1 MSRLLMVRLAALGC
15 VLLAT
20 PVSRAQ
26 DDLRDVPRPVLA
38 PAPTPRPTVRV
49 VVKEKIVEV
58 TKKPTTG
65 MLSVVSEPGAA
76 VSVIA
81 LQPDGSEGR
90 QAAGEII
97 SPDQRLAV
105 FDTLPPGR
113 YRVKAQR
120 DGYRAKES
128 DVQITPGNITS
139 VTLDLEPITYDVELQ
154 LNVGAGE
161 VWYIEADDRRRAA
174 DIGAAEPYWAR
185 NIVKTADGGKV
196 VLPRLRAG
204 RYDVDIRPSDYT
216 YLPYKATYD
225 VGEGKTKFPKV
236 VLKRRVCENTFAEA
250 WANLAQW
257 SAPEGWRTAG
267 GRLLTGTAGTA
278 LPRGE
283 GFRCYADFQL
293 TSDVR
298 MASGEVVSFVLRAQD
313 ERNYYLLQLTGPT
326 ADEPSVL
333 RGFVVRDGAAEQM
346 QPPISVSGVAETIRP
361 GAFFTV
367 RIRAEEHEF
376 KVWVR
381 DARTGEELPLGA
393 LADAHRTFR
402 LGGVG
407 LAVRGG
413 EQFEVARFHVC
424 PPQKCPSE

>member
-1 MSRLLMVRLAALGC
+1 ML
-15 VLLAT
+15 
-20 PVSRAQ
+20 
-26 DDLRDVPRPVLA
+26 
-38 PAPTPRPTVRV
+38 TVA
-49 VVKEKIVEV
+49 
-58 TKKPTTG
+58 
-65 MLSVVSEPGAA
+65 SEPGAA
-76 VSVIA
+76 VSVIP
-81 LQPDGSEGR
+81 LLPDGSEGR

-105 FDTLPPGR
+105 FGTLPPGR

-120 DGYRAKES
+120 DGYRAKEG
-128 DVQITPGNITS
+128 DVQITPGNVAS
-139 VTLDLEPITYDVELQ
+139 VTLDLEPITYDIELQ

-204 RYDVDIRPSDYT
+204 RYDVDIRPSDYA
-216 YLPYKATYD
+216 YLPYKATYE

-257 SAPEGWRTAG
+257 SAPEGWRAAS
-267 GRLLTGTAGTA
+267 GRLFTGAPGTA

-298 MASGEVVSFVLRAQD
+298 MTSGEVVSFVLRAQD
-313 ERNYYLLQLTGPT
+313 ERNYYLLQLTGPN
-326 ADEPSVL
+326 AGEPSVL
-333 RGFVVRDGAAEQM
+333 RGFVVREGAAEQM
-346 QPPISVSGVAETIRP
+346 QPPISVSGLDATIKP

-367 RIRAEEHEF
+367 RLRAEEYEF
-376 KVWVR
+376 KVWAR
-381 DARTGEELPLGA
+381 DAQTGEEIPLGG
-393 LADAHRTFR
+393 LADAHRMFR

-424 PPQKCPSE
+424 PPKKCPSE